1 MKMWLVS
8 AGMLLL
14 PLSTACADSVNA
26 TVDHAY
32 VLCQVFDSTGLTSS
46 PCEVS
51 GWNSTVTAV
60 VDMSA
65 AEARKLC
72 PQVVELMRQKGARFN
87 RGWKL
92 QIRSPYSGENSIA
105 FCNLPN

>member
-1 MKMWLVS
+1 MRVGVAAAAAWVVW
-8 AGMLLL
+8 A
-14 PLSTACADSVNA
+14 STAQADSVDD
-26 TVDHAY
+26 TVKHAY
-32 VLCQVFDSTGLTSS
+32 ALCQVFDSTGLTSS

-60 VDMSA
+60 VDMTAS
-65 AEARKLC
+65 EARKLC
-72 PQVVELMRQKGARFN
+72 PQVADLMRQRGATFN

-92 QIRSPYSGENSIA
+92 QIRSPYSGESSIA